1 MLGMGFTGFA
11 TLLILGALGSFT
23 LHFLL
28 RYRALAGPEGFV
40 SAWIVGW
47 FGAWLGS
54 PVLGHWGPHIAAL
67 YILPALLGA
76 FGAPFLAVS
85 AFRALRMT
93 LQTPRPEAGLSEA
106 GSAQRVEMRKAS

>member
-1 MLGMGFTGFA
+1 MIGIGFLGFVTLLMMGF
-11 TLLILGALGSFT
+11 LGSFT
-23 LHFLL
+23 IHVLL
-28 RYRALAGPEGFV
+28 RYRALAGPEGFL

-54 PVLGHWGPHIAAL
+54 PLLGHWGTHVGAV

-85 AFRALRMT
+85 GFRALGRT
-93 LQTPRPEAGLSEA
+93 LQTPRPEMGVSQTGSEP
-106 GSAQRVEMRKAS
+106 RVEMRKAS